1 LPTNFKLFGI
11 PVKVGGSAILGVAFL
26 AYIFL
31 PRYEGLFSPTVAWA
45 AAAGL
50 AIVIYVTVLAHE
62 LGHALSAR
70 ALGAKVNEISLYA
83 LGGVTR
89 FDRAGSTAL
98 RDGIIAAAGPAVT
111 LVIAGA
117 AFIAAEAFG
126 DGLPLLIDVSL
137 LSIAQISLILAV
149 FNLAPALPLDGG
161 VLVSSLAWG
170 LTRRRSFGIKVA
182 AASGLLVALLVLASP
197 YLFFSQNLGDSWVF
211 FILTALIAAWLG
223 ATSIR
228 AWQESGAMAK
238 MPGLSV
244 EQLVRKAIP
253 ISGDIPISEAIRKA
267 REQGAGALVVVSLSG
282 EPQAIVGEAEVMAVP
297 ANKRPWTSVSS
308 IMSPIKEEQK
318 IAADAK
324 GESIIKA
331 MYDSRQPNLLVC
343 DDADRIVGVVTSEDL
358 ERQLKS

>member
-1 LPTNFKLFGI
+1 MPSEFKIFGI
-11 PVKVGGSAILGVAFL
+11 PIKVGASSILGVAFL
-26 AYIFL
+26 AYIFV
-31 PRYEGLFSPTVAWA
+31 PRYESFFSPTVAWV

-98 RDGIIAAAGPAVT
+98 RDGVIAAAGPAVT
-111 LVIAGA
+111 LVIAAA
-117 AFIAAEAFG
+117 AFIAAEALG
-126 DGLPLLIDVSL
+126 PSLPLIVDVSL
-137 LSIAQISLILAV
+137 VSIAQISLILAI

-161 VLVSSLAWG
+161 ILVSCIAWG
-170 LTRRRSFGIKVA
+170 LTGKRALGIKVA
-182 AASGLLVALLVLASP
+182 AATGVIVALLILASP
-197 YLFFSQNLGDSWVF
+197 YLFLSQSLGESWVLF
-211 FILTALIAAWLG
+211 VFTALIAAWIG

-238 MPGLSV
+238 MPELSV
-244 EQLVRKAIP
+244 QSLVRKAIP
-253 ISGDIPISEAIRKA
+253 VSGDIPVSEAVRKA
-267 REQGAGALVVVSLSG
+267 REQGAGALVVCSLSG
-282 EPQAIVGEAEVMAVP
+282 EPQAIVGEAEVLAIP
-297 ANKRPWTSVSS
+297 ENKRPWTSLNS
-308 IMSPIKEEQK
+308 IMRPISPEQK
-318 IAADAK
+318 ISYNAK

-331 MYDSRQPNLLVC
+331 LYESRQPNLLVC
-343 DDADRIVGVVTSEDL
+343 DEADRIVGVVTSEDL